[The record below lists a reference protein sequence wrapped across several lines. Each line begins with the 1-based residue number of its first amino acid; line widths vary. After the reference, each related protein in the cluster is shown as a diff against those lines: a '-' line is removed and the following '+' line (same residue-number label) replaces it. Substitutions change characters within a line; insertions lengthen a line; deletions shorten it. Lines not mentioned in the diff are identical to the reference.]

1 MNCDDA
7 NANQRGVG
15 VAAVV
20 AVAVVAVAAVAAA
33 VAADVSYLFKN
44 TTSAAGA
51 DRETQ
56 CREAVPRFVP
66 SSRTE
71 AR

>member
-7 NANQRGVG
+7 NANQPGVG
-15 VAAVV
+15 VAAV
-20 AVAVVAVAAVAAA
+20 AVVVAV

-44 TTSAAGA
+44 TTSTAGA

-56 CREAVPRFVP
+56 HREAVPRFVP

>member
-7 NANQRGVG
+7 NANQQGVG
-15 VAAVV
+15 VAAV
-20 AVAVVAVAAVAAA
+20 AVVVAV

-44 TTSAAGA
+44 TTSAARA

-56 CREAVPRFVP
+56 HREAGLRFVP